1 MERANHRLALENAA
15 DKRHIKNLTSNIE
28 TLEQKCEE
36 LQGIIDDLRIQVDVL
51 RRKSQQKHQNDDF
64 ERRNGIEVVR
74 LRHVEDYGED
84 EVDECSERR
93 TAEHNEKVSYLEY
106 SKMMILLKR

>member
-1 MERANHRLALENAA
+1 M
-15 DKRHIKNLTSNIE
+15 
-28 TLEQKCEE
+28 
-36 LQGIIDDLRIQVDVL
+36 DVL
-51 RRKSQQKHQNDDF
+51 KRKSQQRNQNDDF

-93 TAEHNEKVSYLEY
+93 TAEHNEKVSCLEY
-106 SKMMILLKR
+106 KKIMLKDKTR